1 MVSSSSL
8 ALRPPGGRTQ
18 PVTGRIAA
26 PSRPPTTLLEK
37 LGVFSLSLF
46 LFLLFGRPADF
57 FFPYLHLPLI
67 ASVTAMLTA
76 VLTGG
81 IAHVLRSPLGLSI
94 TLLTAW
100 FILAIPFSSFRGGSF
115 QTISSTWMRSYL
127 CFVLIVALCTR
138 PLQIRRVIHLLAWSL
153 LITSLLGL
161 AFGVAPHGRI
171 QLPVGLLTGPNELA
185 GAMIVG
191 ILYWLFIFFDPF
203 CSGIYRAFSLAA
215 LVPMMLVLLKTG
227 SRGGLLSLTVVFAV
241 MFFRLPA
248 AKKLVVSCGAMIF
261 LFLAVVTLPDDLRMR
276 FTTYFRSDDTQVNEV
291 DLDGATGSTESRLYL
306 LGRSLEFTLSHPIFG
321 VGPDQFASYE
331 DKVARG
337 EGQRKG
343 SWLGCHNTYLQIS
356 SEAGIPALLIFVFML
371 VSAWRSTTNIQRRAR
386 QIGTPYAMALENTAV
401 ALRMVL
407 IAYLV
412 FFLFEHTAYMPFW
425 PALLGLIAALRNGF
439 EMELP
444 LLEKTPEPVPAR
456 LGAPKRLPPPVRG

>member
-1 MVSSSSL
+1 MATSTSL
-8 ALRPPGGRTQ
+8 ALRPPADRTQ
-18 PVTGRIAA
+18 PVTGRFAA
-26 PSRPPTTLLEK
+26 PSRPSTTLLEK
-37 LGVFSLSLF
+37 LGMFFLSLF

-57 FFPYLHLPLI
+57 FFPYLHLPMT
-67 ASVTAMLTA
+67 ASVTAMLIA
-76 VLTGG
+76 LLTGG

-115 QTISSTWMRSYL
+115 ETITSTWMRSYL

-138 PLQIRRVIHLLAWSL
+138 PLQIRRIIHVLAWSL

-161 AFGVAPHGRI
+161 AFGVAPHGRL

-227 SRGGLLSLTVVFAV
+227 SRGGLLSLTVVLTV

-248 AKKLVVSCGAMIF
+248 AKKLVVSCGVLIF
-261 LFLAVVTLPDDLRMR
+261 LFLAVVTLPEDLRKR

-306 LGRSLEFTLSHPIFG
+306 LGRSVEFTLSHPIFG

-331 DKVARG
+331 DKVARD
-337 EGQRKG
+337 EGRPKG
-343 SWLGCHNTYLQIS
+343 SWLGCHNTYTQIS

-412 FFLFEHTAYMPFW
+412 FFLFEHSAYMPFW

-444 LLEKTPEPVPAR
+444 LLEKNSEPAPAR
-456 LGAPKRLPPPVRG
+456 LGAPKRLPPPVRV

>member
-1 MVSSSSL
+1 MATSSL
-8 ALRPPGGRTQ
+8 PALRPSGGRTQ
-18 PVTGRIAA
+18 PVTGRIVA

-57 FFPYLHLPLI
+57 FFPYLHLPLT
-67 ASVTAMLTA
+67 ASVTAMLVA

-115 QTISSTWMRSYL
+115 NTIISTWMRSYL

-138 PLQIRRVIHLLAWSL
+138 PLQIRRVIHMLAWSL
-153 LITSLLGL
+153 LLTSLLGL
-161 AFGVAPHGRI
+161 TFGVAPHGRL
-171 QLPVGLLTGPNELA
+171 QLPTGLLTGPNELA

-215 LVPMMLVLLKTG
+215 ILPMMLVLLKTG
-227 SRGGLLSLTVVFAV
+227 SRGGLLSLTVVLTV

-248 AKKLVVSCGAMIF
+248 AKKLVVSCGAITL
-261 LFLAVVTLPDDLRMR
+261 LFLAVVTLPDDLRRR
-276 FTTYFRSDDTQVNEV
+276 FTTYFRSDDAQQT
-291 DLDGATGSTESRLYL
+291 LDIDSPTESAESRLYL
-306 LGRSLEFTLSHPIFG
+306 LQRSVEFTLAHPIFG
-321 VGPDQFASYE
+321 VGPDQFATYE
-331 DKVARG
+331 DKISRD
-337 EGQRKG
+337 EGRPKG
-343 SWLGCHNTYLQIS
+343 SWLGCHNTYTQIS
-356 SEAGIPALLIFVFML
+356 SEAGIPALLIFVSML
-371 VSAWRSTTNIQRRAR
+371 VIAWRSTTNIQRRAR
-386 QIGTPYAMALENTAV
+386 QLGTPYSLTVENTAV

-412 FFLFEHTAYMPFW
+412 FFLFEHSAYMPFW

-439 EMELP
+439 ETELP
-444 LLEKTPEPVPAR
+444 LMEKTPESAPTR
-456 LGAPKRLPPPVRG
+456 LGAPKRFPSPVRV